1 MWRRRLRLKAS
12 RAEQNMY
19 LEHWNLNLLPFENVP
34 NPAFFYPST
43 THEEALER
51 MKYAVLFGKGAA
63 MISGGVGCGKT
74 ILSRAVLKILEKERY
89 QVAAMTNPLLAPVAF
104 LHSVMCSFQESYN
117 STPSKTTLWNELEDR
132 LRKNMERGKGS
143 VLIIDEAQ
151 AINDKRTL
159 EELRML
165 LNLQTD
171 DKFLLT
177 LVLLG
182 QLELE
187 QLVDEV
193 EPLKQRIAVKYR
205 LDPLS
210 FSDVSAYI
218 AHRLRVAGCNQSP
231 FADEAMESIYSYT
244 EGVPRDI
251 NNLCDRSL
259 LAAYLE
265 DADAVSRDIVEK
277 AWQDLN

>member
-1 MWRRRLRLKAS
+1 
-12 RAEQNMY
+12 MY
-19 LEHWNLNLLPFENVP
+19 LEHWNLKNLPFENVP
-34 NPAFFYPST
+34 NPSFFYPSP

-51 MKYAVLFGKGAA
+51 LKYAVYYGKGAA

-74 ILSRAVLKILEKERY
+74 ILSRALIKILEKERY
-89 QVAAMTNPLLAPVAF
+89 HVAAMTNPLLAPVAF
-104 LHSVMCSFQESYN
+104 LHSVMCSFKESYVN
-117 STPSKTTLWNELEDR
+117 APPKAKLWNELEDR

-151 AINDKRTL
+151 AITDRRTL

-171 DKFLLT
+171 DKFMLT
-177 LVLLG
+177 LILLG

-187 QLVDEV
+187 NLVEGA
-193 EPLKQRIAVKYR
+193 EPLQQRIAIKYR
-205 LDPLS
+205 LNPLS
-210 FSDVSAYI
+210 LTDVDAYI
-218 AHRLRVAGCNQSP
+218 GHRLRIAGSKHSP
-231 FADEAMESIYSYT
+231 FSDEALETINACT
-244 EGVPRDI
+244 RGVPRDI

-265 DADAVSRDIVEK
+265 NIERVDKAVVDQ
-277 AWQDLN
+277 AWQDLH